1 MDEEAGS
8 EAGCAAECVGERAG
22 MKGRNVWCFPVPI
35 PREWVSNEVIR
46 EQIERACKGSNEV
59 PEFVKQHIKEEFVF
73 MRTM

>member
-1 MDEEAGS
+1 
-8 EAGCAAECVGERAG
+8 